1 MSLSTPLPAERATL
15 APERPC
21 PALDPAVCW
30 DEPEAL
36 RGELQVADQL
46 VVHAAALARAHGPP
60 SHTVATGRLR
70 QRFAAVRRQIHEAY
84 AVLTAR
90 LKQGKD
96 PSPAEEWLLENS
108 HVVEDQIREFEEDLP
123 RGYLLELPRLAFG
136 KMRGYPRVYGLC
148 LDYLRHTDARLDLAT
163 LSSFVE
169 SYQSVEPLTIGELWA
184 VPIMLRLGLLLV
196 VGSLAAS
203 EASAGTRERAD
214 AWAERLLA
222 TRQSALE
229 LGAELVAL
237 ERSGTTISAPLLV
250 QLARRLREHD
260 DPALTVAFD
269 WITLQS
275 QKLGSTPEEL
285 ARLSHL
291 QQAADQVSVGNAVTS
306 MRAVAALDWNAFFE
320 RTSAVESVLRRD
332 PSGTYAA
339 TEPETRDRY
348 RHAVERLARRGEG
361 GELDVARLALGLA
374 ERARE
379 QAPADAKR
387 AHVGYYLVDEGLAQL
402 EGLVRYRPTFGE
414 RLRRGLLARP
424 GLSYFGAIACL
435 TLALLALLT
444 NAVLAGPG
452 SGRYRVELAVL
463 ALLVAL
469 VPASEVALAAMQAL
483 VTAVLRPRLLPRLA
497 FDDGIPAECRTLVVV
512 PCLIDGLETLD
523 TLLEELEVRSL
534 ANDAPHLHFALL
546 GDFTDASSE
555 ELPSDRALVRA
566 ALERVRAL
574 NARHPSKEPRYWF
587 FHRSRRY
594 NACEGKFMGWERK
607 RGKLE
612 ELNRLLR
619 GALDTSFAWIEAPVA
634 LFGSVRYVI
643 TLDADTDLPRDT
655 ARELVATLAHPLNA
669 AELDAARQRVVRGYG
684 IAQPRVGPL
693 PLSSRRSR
701 YAWLT
706 AGPAGLD
713 PYTTAVSDVY
723 QDLFA
728 EGSFTGKAIYDV
740 DAFSAALAGR
750 VPENALLS
758 HDLFESFFAR
768 SALVTD
774 VELYDEQPPSYE
786 VHAARQ
792 HRWMRGDWQLV
803 RWLLPRV
810 PAREGGRRPNDLRL
824 LDRCKLADNL
834 RRSLLPPALVLLA
847 VFAWALG
854 GRSAGAAALLFAGV
868 LVTPLVAHVV
878 LAVTREASRVSGAP
892 WAGFGTAIGR
902 GLLKIGV
909 DLVFLLDQALLSLDA
924 ISVALYRLVV
934 KRRLLEWVTMRQS
947 AAGRR
952 DGTSPRLLLASLLA
966 AAGSVLV
973 AVQRPRA
980 LPYALPLL
988 VAWIVAPGVAR
999 FLAAPFA
1006 TRGPRELVAD
1016 DQRFLRLLARKT
1028 WRFFAEFVG
1037 ENDHYLPPDN
1047 FQKEPRRVVAHRT
1060 SPTNIGLYLVSV
1072 VAARD
1077 FGVLALRELV
1087 ERLDRTLDTLERLP
1101 RRDGHLLNWYDTET
1115 LAPLAPEYVS
1125 TVDSG
1130 NLAAYLWT
1138 IASAHADLA
1147 KAPLLGRAAF
1157 LAVADAVELA
1167 ARGADGNAA
1176 VAARLRLF
1184 EGEVRALAEP
1194 RAGGLLTAFDALEST
1209 RAALAELG
1217 QAMSAEPAEARY
1229 WLAEAERTARAR
1241 ADEIATLAPYLALLR
1256 DTAPVVDG
1264 SMARLWLELR
1274 ERLTEQHGLESLEA
1288 AARAARELVDDALE
1302 AASRPGG
1309 TAAALRLLAELE
1321 SALDRTVDACRRRRH
1336 DLDRLALRC
1345 RSLADGMRFGF
1356 LLDPERE
1363 LFATG
1368 YNVSNARLDTSH
1380 YDLLASEARLASLVA
1395 IAKGDVPE
1403 KHWFRL
1409 GRPRAKVAA
1418 GRALLS
1424 WSGSMFEYL
1433 MPLLVTESPSA
1444 TLLDETMQ
1452 AAVRRQRAYGAE
1464 QGVPWG
1470 VSESAYNVMD
1480 LEMTYQYRAFGVPG
1494 LGLKAGL
1501 AEDLVVA
1508 PYATALA
1515 ALVDPDAAVKNLRA
1529 LSKDGLEGEY
1539 GYFEAIDF
1547 SATRVPPGKRGVVV
1561 RSFMAHHLGM
1571 TLVALDNVL
1580 HDRCMQRRFHAD
1592 PRIKASALLLEERIP
1607 TGAPLLEVPEAALA
1621 APVRHAVDLD
1631 ALEHVRL
1638 EDMAPVRVHLLG
1650 HGQLS
1655 TFVTTTGTGALTW
1668 KGMDINRFREDSVFD
1683 AGGIYAYVRDLGKKK
1698 LWSAGYHP
1706 SRRQADAYEVAFS
1719 IDRIEIHRRDGAL
1732 ETITEIVPSPEH
1744 PAEARRFTL
1753 KNHGQEPCELELTT
1767 FSELALAPRAADM
1780 AHRAFSSMFVE
1791 TEFLAEQGALV
1802 AHRRPRAPGEAP
1814 IWVAQVLT
1822 PEDDGFGP
1830 VDFDT
1835 SRASFVGRTGSLERP
1850 RGCGEACSELTRS
1863 VGAVLDPAFVLRRR
1877 VRLAPGAVARV
1888 TLTTIMAETREEC
1901 LHWVAIYAAAQAIP
1915 RVFELAWA
1923 DARVELRHLGMTA
1936 VQAHRFQRLL
1946 SAVLFPLPGL
1956 RASFEPRSLGTT
1968 GKNALWA
1975 RGVSGD
1981 LPLVVLRL
1989 DHPDFDDLFRELL
2002 LAHQYFRVNAVSL
2015 DLLVLNEEPGGY
2027 LQPLHNQ
2034 ALDIVRSTHSEGLL
2048 DQRGGIFVRRLDQIP
2063 DGDWQLL
2070 LASARAVF
2078 TASGGSLLR
2087 QLKRATRRPPLPE
2100 ALVPS
2105 ERPTPR
2111 PSIPPLPPSELLFAN
2126 GIGGFTPDGREYV
2139 LTLDRQ
2145 TRTPLPWCN
2154 VMANPSFGSLVS
2166 ESGSSFTWSGN
2177 SQRQRLTPWSNDPL
2191 LDPSGQELYVRDDD
2205 DGSVW
2210 SATPRPAGGSAVY
2223 SVAHGQGYS
2232 RFTHARLGLA
2242 HELTLFVAADA
2253 SVAFQRLRIENRG
2266 ETRRRLSLFGV
2277 VEWVLGGQRETSR
2290 LTVITAWDAAARTLT
2305 AVNPLGMSPHATAF
2319 YAATAPV
2326 ASFTANREEF
2336 FGMPG
2341 SRAWPHALRRSALSG
2356 QYGMGL
2362 EPCAALAT
2370 SVTLEPGQAATV
2382 SFVLGCGKDLE
2393 EARALARAYADDG
2406 AVERAYAAA
2415 VARWDELCGAVSV
2428 KTPDPSLDMLVNRW
2442 VLYQALSCRI
2452 WARSGFYQSSGA
2464 FGFRDQ
2470 LQDVLCLLHTL
2481 PGAAREHLLRAAA
2494 RQFVEGDVQH
2504 WWHAEA
2510 GDGVRTYCSD
2520 DKLWLP
2526 YAVAEYVRVTGD
2538 RAVLDAEV
2546 SFLNER
2552 LLGPEEHDLYSTPP
2566 HTADTAPLYEHCAR
2580 AIETS
2585 LATGPHGLPKM
2596 GAGDWNDGMNRI
2608 GVKGEGESVWL
2619 AWFLAKVMRDF
2630 APLAQARRDARA
2642 TRWLEHARRVSEAAE
2657 THAWDGAWYRRA
2669 YYDDGRPVGTAAAAE
2684 CRIDA
2689 IAQSWAV
2696 LAGSGDRR
2704 RAASAVLES
2713 ERLLVQEDA
2722 RLMCLLTPPFEGKE
2736 GDPGYIASYPPG
2748 IRENGGQY
2756 THGVLFTL
2764 RALAELGESERVE
2777 RLLALLNPV
2786 LHALTP
2792 ADVERYRV
2800 EPYVIAADVYSD
2812 GAHLGRGG
2820 WTWYTGSAGWF
2831 YRIVLEDILGFRR
2844 AGNSVTLAPC
2854 IPLGW
2859 PGFELTYRFGQSVL
2873 HVVVENRQG
2882 VAPVDD
2888 AVRFDGRAQANH
2900 EVPLVDDGRTHELR
2914 VIVGGR
2920 RLRSSA

>member
-1 MSLSTPLPAERATL
+1 MKHGTPLPAERVSV
-15 APERPC
+15 APERLC
-21 PALDPAVCW
+21 PALDPSARW

-36 RGELQVADQL
+36 RGELQVAEQL
-46 VVHAAALARAHGPP
+46 VLHAAALARAHGPP

-84 AVLTAR
+84 AVLTTR

-148 LDYLRHTDARLDLAT
+148 LDYLRHTDARVDLAT
-163 LSSFVE
+163 LSHFVE
-169 SYQSVEPLTIGELWA
+169 SYQSLEPLTIGELWA

-203 EASAGTRERAD
+203 EARVGNRERAD
-214 AWAERLLA
+214 AWAERLLDA
-222 TRQSALE
+222 RQNALE

-237 ERSGTTISAPLLV
+237 ERSGTPIAAPFLV

-285 ARLSHL
+285 ARLAHL
-291 QQAADQVSVGNAVTS
+291 EQAADQVSVGNAVTS
-306 MRAVAALDWNAFFE
+306 MRAVAALDWNSFFE
-320 RTSAVESVLRRD
+320 RTSAVEAVLRKD

-339 TEPETRDRY
+339 THPETRDRY

-361 GELDVARLALGLA
+361 GEVGVARLALGLA
-374 ERARE
+374 ERTRE
-379 QAPADAKR
+379 QAPDEIKR
-387 AHVGYYLVDEGLAQL
+387 AHVGYYLVDAGLPLL
-402 EGLVRYRPTFGE
+402 EALVRYRPMLGE
-414 RLRRGLLARP
+414 RLRRRLLARP
-424 GLSYFGAIACL
+424 GVFYFGTIAVV
-435 TLALLALLT
+435 ALGVVLLMVAWT
-444 NAVLAGPG
+444 FGSAELGRERVLFAAVVG
-452 SGRYRVELAVL
+452 
-463 ALLVAL
+463 LLAL
-469 VPASEVALAAMQAL
+469 VPASEVAVALTQAFT
-483 VTAVLRPRLLPRLA
+483 TAVLRPRLLPRLA
-497 FDDGIPAECRTLVVV
+497 FDDGVPTEFRTLVVV
-512 PCLIDGLETLD
+512 PCLIDGTETLA

-534 ANDAPHLHFALL
+534 ANGDENLHFALL
-546 GDFTDASSE
+546 GDFTDAASE
-555 ELPSDRALVRA
+555 ELASDAELLRA

-574 NARHPSKEPRYWF
+574 NARYAGSEPRYWF
-587 FHRSRRY
+587 FHRRRRY
-594 NACEGKFMGWERK
+594 NPCEGTFMGWERK

-619 GALDTSFAWIEAPVA
+619 GATDTSFGWIEAPLR

-655 ARELVATLAHPLNA
+655 ARELVATLAHPLNT
-669 AELDAARQRVVRGYG
+669 AEFDAERRRVVRGYG

-693 PLSSRRSR
+693 PPSSRRSR

-723 QDLFA
+723 QDLFG

-740 DAFSAALAGR
+740 DAFAAALAGR

-774 VELYDEQPPSYE
+774 VEVLDEQPPSYE

-792 HRWMRGDWQLV
+792 HRWMRGDWQLL
-803 RWLLPRV
+803 RWLFPRV
-810 PAREGGRRPNDLRL
+810 PGRDGTRRPNDLRA
-824 LDRCKLADNL
+824 LDRFKLSDNL

-847 VFAWALG
+847 VFAWAFD
-854 GRSAGAAALLFAGV
+854 GRIAAAAALLFAGV
-868 LVTPLVAHVV
+868 LVTPLLAQVV

-892 WAGFGTAIGR
+892 WAGFGTAVGR
-902 GLLKIGV
+902 GSLKILV
-909 DLVFLLDQALLSLDA
+909 DVVFLLDQALLSLDA
-924 ISVALYRLVV
+924 ISVALYRLAA

-947 AAGRR
+947 AVGRR
-952 DGTSPRLLLASLLA
+952 DGTSPRLVLASALA
-966 AAGSVLV
+966 LSGLV
-973 AVQRPRA
+973 VVIAFQPRA

-988 VAWIVAPGVAR
+988 GAWLCGPGVAR
-999 FLAAPFA
+999 WLGAPLSA
-1006 TRGPRELVAD
+1006 RRTRELALD
-1016 DQRFLRLLARKT
+1016 DQRMLRLVARKT
-1028 WRFFAEFVG
+1028 WRFFAHFVS
-1037 ENDHYLPPDN
+1037 ESDHYLPPDN
-1047 FQKEPRRVVAHRT
+1047 FQQEPRGVVAHRT
-1060 SPTNIGLYLVSV
+1060 SPTNIGLYLLSV

-1077 FGVLALRELV
+1077 FGVLTLRELG
-1087 ERLDRTLDTLERLP
+1087 ERLDRTLDTLDKLP

-1115 LAPLAPEYVS
+1115 LSPLAPEYVS

-1138 IASAHADLA
+1138 IASAKTDLV
-1147 KAPLLGRAAF
+1147 KAPLVGAAPF
-1157 LAVADAVELA
+1157 LAIADAIELA
-1167 ARGADGNAA
+1167 ARGAEAEEA
-1176 VAARLRLF
+1176 VASRLRLF
-1184 EGEVRALAEP
+1184 EGEVRALGQP
-1194 RAGGLLTAFDALEST
+1194 RPGGLLTALEALEST
-1209 RAALAELG
+1209 RAALGELG
-1217 QAMSAEPAEARY
+1217 QAMTRESAETRY
-1229 WLAEAERTARAR
+1229 WLAEAERTARTR
-1241 ADEIATLAPYLALLR
+1241 ADEVATLAPYVALLR
-1256 DTAPVVDG
+1256 ETAPVVDG
-1264 SMARLWLELR
+1264 SMAKLWLELR
-1274 ERLTEQHGLESLEA
+1274 QRLSEEHGLEGLEA
-1288 AARAARELVDDALE
+1288 AARAARELVDDAAD
-1302 AASRPGG
+1302 AAARPGG
-1309 TAAALRLLAELE
+1309 ANAALRLLAELE
-1321 SALDRTVDACRRRRH
+1321 NALDRSVEATSRRRRE
-1336 DLDRLALRC
+1336 LERVAARC
-1345 RSLADGMRFGF
+1345 VALADGMRFGF

-1409 GRPRAKVAA
+1409 GRPRARVAS
-1418 GRALLS
+1418 GRTLLS

-1433 MPLLVTESPSA
+1433 MPLLVTESLPD

-1508 PYATALA
+1508 PYATVLA
-1515 ALVDPDAAVKNLRA
+1515 ALVDPEAAVKNLRA
-1529 LSKDGLEGEY
+1529 LAREGLEGDY
-1539 GYFEAIDF
+1539 GYFEAMDF
-1547 SATRVPPGKRGVVV
+1547 SAARVPPGKRGVVV

-1571 TLVALDNVL
+1571 TFVALDDVL

-1638 EDMAPVRVHLLG
+1638 DDMSPVRLHLLG
-1650 HGQLS
+1650 HGALS
-1655 TFVTTTGTGALTW
+1655 TFVTTTGSGALTW

-1683 AGGIYAYVRDLGKKK
+1683 AGGIYAYVRDLAKKK
-1698 LWSAGYHP
+1698 TWSAGYHP
-1706 SRRQADAYEVAFS
+1706 SRRQADAYECAFS
-1719 IDRIEIHRRDGAL
+1719 IDRVEIHRRDGGL
-1732 ETITEIVPSPEH
+1732 ETITEVVPSPEH

-1753 KNHGQEPCELELTT
+1753 KNHGPETCELELTT
-1767 FSELALAPRAADM
+1767 FTELALAPRVADM
-1780 AHRAFSSMFVE
+1780 AHRAFSSMFIE

-1802 AHRRPRAPGEAP
+1802 ARRRTRAPGETP
-1814 IWVAQVLT
+1814 LWVAQVLT
-1822 PEDDGFGP
+1822 PEDEAWSS

-1835 SRASFVGRTGSLERP
+1835 SRASFIGRSGSLERP
-1850 RGCGEACSELTRS
+1850 RALAELGELARNT
-1863 VGAVLDPAFVLRRR
+1863 GAVLDPAFVLRRR
-1877 VRLAPGAVARV
+1877 VRLEPGAVARV

-1923 DARVELRHLGMTA
+1923 DARVELRHVGVTA

-1946 SAVLFPLPGL
+1946 SAIMFPLAGL
-1956 RASFEPRSLGTT
+1956 RATFEPSTLGTT
-1968 GKNALWA
+1968 GKDALWA
-1975 RGVSGD
+1975 RGISGD

-1989 DHPDFDDLFRELL
+1989 DHPDFDELFRELL
-2002 LAHQYFRVNAVSL
+2002 LAHAYFRVNAVSI

-2034 ALDIVRSTHSEGLL
+2034 ALDIVRSTHSEGLI
-2048 DQRGGIFVRRLDQIP
+2048 DQRGGIFVRRMDQIP
-2063 DGDWQLL
+2063 DGERQVLL
-2070 LASARAVF
+2070 CAARAVF

-2087 QLKRATRRPPLPE
+2087 QLKRATRRPALPE
-2100 ALVPS
+2100 LLVPS

-2111 PSIPPLPPSELLFAN
+2111 PSLPPAAPGDLLFHN
-2126 GIGGFTPDGREYV
+2126 GLGGFTPDGREYV
-2139 LTLDRQ
+2139 LTLDRKS
-2145 TRTPLPWCN
+2145 RTPLPWCN
-2154 VMANPSFGSLVS
+2154 VMANESFGSVVS
-2166 ESGSSFTWSGN
+2166 ESGSSFSWFGN
-2177 SQRQRLTPWSNDPL
+2177 SQRHRLTPWSNDPL
-2191 LDPSGQELYVRDDD
+2191 LDPSGRELYLRDDE

-2210 SATPRPAGGSAVY
+2210 TATPRPAGGSSSY
-2223 SVAHGQGYS
+2223 TVAHGQGYS
-2232 RFTHARLGLA
+2232 RFTHARLGLF
-2242 HELTLFVAADA
+2242 HELTLFVAPSDA
-2253 SVAFQRLRIENRG
+2253 VAIQRLRLENRG

-2277 VEWVLGGQRETSR
+2277 VEWVLGSQRETSR

-2305 AVNPLGMSPHATAF
+2305 AVNPLAMSPQATAF

-2326 ASFTANREEF
+2326 VSFTANREEF

-2362 EPCAALAT
+2362 DPCAALET
-2370 SVTLEPGQAATV
+2370 KVTLEPGEAFEV
-2382 SFVLGCGKDLE
+2382 SFVLGHGKNLE
-2393 EARALARAYADDG
+2393 DARGLAAAYADNG
-2406 AVERAYAAA
+2406 AVERAFAAA
-2415 VARWDELCGAVSV
+2415 VARWDTLLSAVSV
-2428 KTPDPSLDMLVNRW
+2428 KTPDASLDLLVNRW
-2442 VLYQALSCRI
+2442 LLYQALSCRI

-2464 FGFRDQ
+2464 YGFRDQ
-2470 LQDVLCLLHTL
+2470 LQDVLCLLHSL
-2481 PGAAREHLLRAAA
+2481 PGAAREHLLVAAA

-2510 GDGVRTYCSD
+2510 GDGVRTHCSD
-2520 DKLWLP
+2520 DKIWLP

-2538 RAVLDAEV
+2538 RAVLDAAV
-2546 SFLNER
+2546 PFLSER
-2552 LLGPEEHDLYSTPP
+2552 VLGPEEHDLYSTPAA
-2566 HTADTAPLYEHCAR
+2566 TTESAPLYEHCAR
-2580 AIETS
+2580 ALESS
-2585 LATGPHGLPKM
+2585 LELGPHGLPKM

-2619 AWFLAKVMRDF
+2619 AWFLGKTLRDF
-2630 APLAQARRDARA
+2630 APLAQARRDARV

-2669 YYDDGRPVGTAAAAE
+2669 FYDDGRPVGTAEASE

-2696 LAGSGDRR
+2696 LAGAADRR
-2704 RAASAVLES
+2704 RAASAVFES
-2713 ERLLVQEDA
+2713 ERLLVRDEA
-2722 RLMCLLTPPFEGKE
+2722 RIMCLLTPPFEGKD
-2736 GDPGYIASYPPG
+2736 GDPGYIASYPAG

-2764 RALAELGESERVE
+2764 RALAELGEAARAE
-2777 RLLALLNPV
+2777 RLLAILNPV
-2786 LHALTP
+2786 RHALTP
-2792 ADVERYRV
+2792 ADVERYQV
-2800 EPYVIAADVYSD
+2800 EPYVVAADVYSD
-2812 GAHLGRGG
+2812 APHLGRGG

-2844 AGNSVTLAPC
+2844 TGTSVTVSPC

-2859 PGFELTYRFGQSVL
+2859 PGFELTYRFGKSAL
-2873 HVVVENRQG
+2873 HVVVENRHG
-2882 VAPVDD
+2882 APPLED
-2888 AVRFDGRAQANH
+2888 AVRFDGSAHPAS
-2900 EVPLVDDGRTHELR
+2900 EIPLVDDGKTHELR
-2914 VIVGGR
+2914 IVVGER